1 MDVIHGYHRPMST
14 AEAMDPS
21 SPAQNLTSVG
31 PVTGAA
37 GLPLVD
43 GTAAIHD
50 AQAMAAAVGLSP
62 VEASILDFEREWWR
76 FSGAKEQSIRERF
89 DMTPAHYHQVLG
101 ALLDDARALAYD
113 PILVKRLTRLRHARH
128 QARTARRSA
137 G

>member
-1 MDVIHGYHRPMST
+1 MDS
-14 AEAMDPS
+14 
-21 SPAQNLTSVG
+21 
-31 PVTGAA
+31 GAA
-37 GLPLVD
+37 TQPANNTPALGTPGFASDPVGLLSVD
-43 GTAAIHD
+43 GTAVIHD
-50 AQAMAAAVGLSP
+50 AQAMAAAVGLSAL
-62 VEASILDFEREWWR
+62 EASILDFEREWWR

-128 QARTARRSA
+128 QARTARRSV